1 MKVPIAQP
9 VMTEKMIEAAAN
21 ALRNE
26 RLTLGES
33 VFKFEEAFAKMCG
46 SKYAIA
52 VSSGTAALQLALQAH
67 GLKPGDRVIAPAMS
81 FVATTNAFV
90 PFGSVPG
97 FADVLE
103 KDYTIDPAKFKAAID
118 GKTKAV
124 MPVHLYG
131 HVAAMDEINEIA
143 KENNIVVIEDAA
155 QAHGAHYKGKTAG
168 NLANAGCFS
177 FYPTKNMHVGGDGG
191 MITTNDDKVA
201 DECQRMRHCGR
212 KKGSNYEHD
221 IIGYTYRL
229 NSANAAVGI
238 EQLKM
243 LPEWNEK
250 RRAAAK
256 MYDQMLKGVGDLV
269 LPPGPSNDVA
279 PVYHLYTLRTKK
291 RYELKAHLDSKGVGV
306 GLNYETPI
314 HLQPIYKQLF
324 GFKEGLLPIT
334 ERCCKEVIAIPMFA
348 DITGDQ
354 IKYVVESVKE
364 FYSK

>member
-52 VSSGTAALQLALQAH
+52 VSSGTAALQLALQAN
-67 GLKPGDRVIAPAMS
+67 GLKPGDRVVAPAMS

-90 PFGSVPG
+90 PFGGVPG

-103 KDYTIDPAKFKAAID
+103 KDYTIDPSKLKAAFEK
-118 GKTKAV
+118 KTKAV

-131 HVAAMDEINEIA
+131 HVAAMDAINEIA
-143 KENNIVVIEDAA
+143 KKNNVIVIEDAA
-155 QAHGAHYKGKTAG
+155 QAHGARYKGKTAG
-168 NLANAGCFS
+168 NLADAGCFS

-201 DECQRMRHCGR
+201 DACQRMRHCGR

-238 EQLKM
+238 EQLK
-243 LPEWNEK
+243 LLTEWNDK

-269 LPPGPSNDVA
+269 LPPSPTSDVT
-279 PVYHLYTLRTKK
+279 PVYHLYTLRTKT

-306 GLNYETPI
+306 GLNYEIPI
-314 HLQPIYKQLF
+314 HLQPIYKQMF
-324 GFKEGLLPIT
+324 GFKEGMLPVT
-334 ERCCKEVIAIPMFA
+334 EKCCKEVIAIPMFA
-348 DITGDQ
+348 DITQDQ
-354 IKYVVESVKE
+354 IKYVVDCVKE
-364 FYSK
+364 FYNK

>member
-9 VMTEKMIEAAAN
+9 VMTEKMIAAAAN

-52 VSSGTAALQLALQAH
+52 VSSGTAALQLALQAY
-67 GLKPGDRVIAPAMS
+67 GLKAGDRVVTPAMS

-90 PFGSVPG
+90 PFCAVPG

-103 KDYTIDPAKFKAAID
+103 KDYTIDPAKLKTALD
-118 GKTKAV
+118 EKTKAV

-143 KENNIVVIEDAA
+143 KKNNIVVIEDAC
-155 QAHGAHYKGKTAG
+155 QAHGARYKGNTAG
-168 NLANAGCFS
+168 NLAHAGCFS

-201 DECQRMRHCGR
+201 DACQRMRHCGR

-243 LPEWNEK
+243 LPEWNDK

-269 LPPGPSNDVA
+269 LPPGPTSDVT
-279 PVYHLYTLRTKK
+279 PVYHLYTMRTKT
-291 RYELKAHLDSKGVGV
+291 RYELKAHLDGKGVGV
-306 GLNYETPI
+306 GLNYEIPI
-314 HLQPIYKQLF
+314 HLQPIYKQMF
-324 GFKEGLLPIT
+324 GFKEGMLPVT
-334 ERCCKEVIAIPMFA
+334 EKCCKEVIAIPMFA
-348 DITGDQ
+348 DITQDQ
-354 IKYVVESVKE
+354 IKYVVDCVKE

>member
-21 ALRNE
+21 AYRNE

-46 SKYAIA
+46 SKYAIT
-52 VSSGTAALQLALQAH
+52 VSSGTAALQLALQAN
-67 GLKPGDRVIAPAMS
+67 GIKAGDKVVTSAMS
-81 FVATTNAFV
+81 FVASSNSYVAF
-90 PFGSVPG
+90 GGLPG
-97 FADVLE
+97 FADVSE
-103 KDYTIDPAKFKAAID
+103 SDYNLDPAKLAGAID

-131 HVAAMDEINEIA
+131 QPARMDEINEIA
-143 KENNIVVIEDAA
+143 KKRGLFVIEDAC
-155 QAHGAHYKGKTAG
+155 QAHGATYKGRRAG
-168 NLANAGCFS
+168 NLADAGCFS

-191 MITTNDDKVA
+191 MITTNDDKVT
-201 DECQRMRHCGR
+201 DLCQRMRHCGR

-229 NSANAAVGI
+229 NSANAAIGL

-250 RRAAAK
+250 RREAAK
-256 MYDQMLKGVGDLV
+256 LYDSKLKGVGDLV
-269 LPPGPSNDVA
+269 LPPQPTKDIQ
-279 PVYHLYTLRTKK
+279 PVFHLYTLRTKK

-306 GLNYETPI
+306 GLNYEIPI
-314 HLQPIYKQLF
+314 HLQPAYKKKF
-324 GFKEGLLPIT
+324 GYKEGMLPIS
-334 ERCCKEVIAIPMFA
+334 EKLCREVIAIPMFA
-348 DITGDQ
+348 DITNEQ
-354 IKYVVESVKE
+354 IDYVVECVKG
-364 FYSK
+364 FYK